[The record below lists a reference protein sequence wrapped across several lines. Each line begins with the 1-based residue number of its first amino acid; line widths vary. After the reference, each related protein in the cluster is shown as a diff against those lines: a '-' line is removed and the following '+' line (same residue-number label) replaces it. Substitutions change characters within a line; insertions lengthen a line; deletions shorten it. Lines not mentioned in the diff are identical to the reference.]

1 MSSSAASRSGREAS
15 AANPPRRPPL
25 LVRHPAAAA
34 RTLPPLSR
42 RGYNLSP
49 TPPTLAAEVPP
60 QIEQP
65 AVSPPAPAAAPS
77 AIQRREGI
85 QGLHAAQGLH
95 GARTARLHEVRT
107 EGPVAVGGGSTA
119 AHGSTLA
126 RHGRKGRQQQ
136 QRALHHGNTCSSP
149 SVPILLPYVPQLF
162 AKMPARI
169 ERILFCRFVYQLYII
184 F

>member
-34 RTLPPLSR
+34 RTLPPSSR

-95 GARTARLHEVRT
+95 GARAARPSRCERKGL
-107 EGPVAVGGGSTA
+107 PAA

-126 RHGRKGRQQQ
+126 RRGRKGRRQQ
-136 QRALHHGNTCSSP
+136 QRALHHDNTCSSP